1 MKEIYFK
8 LIKVNH
14 FVLYSIIHLYFAS
27 YWSKK
32 TICRLYADIFLR
44 AIALQALLLQLV

>member
-14 FVLYSIIHLYFAS
+14 FVLYSIIHLPIEVKKQSVDCMQIYFYAQFP
-27 YWSKK
+27 Y
-32 TICRLYADIFLR
+32 RLYYYN
-44 AIALQALLLQLV
+44 